1 MEMNP
6 AMSTIPN
13 STQILVI
20 GGGPAGSTAATLLAR
35 EGFDV
40 TLIERDA
47 FPRYHIG
54 ESLLPSALEIFDLL
68 GVREKVE
75 AQGFQ
80 RKPGAYLE
88 WGKEKWSL
96 NFGELTGD
104 HTYSFQVRRAEF
116 DHLLLE
122 HSKSQGV
129 KVFEQTEINKIAFDG
144 DRPCSATWSQANGA
158 KGEISFNYLIDA
170 SGRAGIMSTRYLKN
184 RRQHNVFQNIAIW
197 GYWKNVKRLTGQEGA
212 IAVGSIPE
220 GWLWGIPL
228 DEETMSIGVVIHKDA
243 YKQRRTKKLEE
254 IYASAIAEC
263 PLIQDMVAPGEL
275 VSEVKVEQDYSYTS
289 DYFCGSGYF
298 MCGDAACFLDPLLSS
313 GVHLATYSALLAAAS
328 ITSLLRGEIDEEQAA
343 NFYDKSYRQAY
354 LRFLVFVSAFYDQNR
369 GKDSYF
375 WEAQK
380 LSRHDFSGA
389 DLKLAFLN
397 LVSGVE
403 DLVDV
408 QEALPELVV
417 GEMSKKIQ
425 ENHNLRKDKEAL
437 KDKTNDTAIQNNA
450 QFFNAVEGFFSLSAA
465 GAIDGIYVVTKPR
478 LGLAYTHRGHELEVS
493 ALSNSLPT
501 KESVVE
507 PAISQV

>member
-1 MEMNP
+1 
-6 AMSTIPN
+6 MSNIPN

-40 TLIERDA
+40 TLLERDI

-75 AQGFQ
+75 AKGFQ

-96 NFGELTGD
+96 NFGELSGD
-104 HTYSFQVRRAEF
+104 HTYSFQVRRADF

-129 KVFEQTEINKIAFDG
+129 KVFEGTEIRQVSFDE
-144 DRPCSATWSQANGA
+144 DRPKSATWSQSNGA
-158 KGEISFNYLIDA
+158 TGEISFEYVIDA
-170 SGRAGIMSTRYLKN
+170 SGRAGVLSTRYLKN
-184 RRQHNVFQNIAIW
+184 RRNHNVFQNIAIW
-197 GYWKNVKRLTGQEGA
+197 GYWKNVKRLPQGQEGA

-228 DEETMSIGVVIHKDA
+228 DEEIMSIGVVMHKDI
-243 YKQRRTKKLEE
+243 YKERRNKKLED
-254 IYASAIAEC
+254 IYSEAIKEC
-263 PLIQDMVAPGEL
+263 ALISDMVAPGQL

-289 DYFCGSGYF
+289 DYFSGPGYF
-298 MCGDAACFLDPLLSS
+298 MSGDAACFLDPLLSS

-328 ITSLLRGEIDEEQAA
+328 IASIKRGEIDETQAA
-343 NFYDKSYRQAY
+343 TFYDKSYRQAY

-389 DLKLAFLN
+389 DLNLAFLN

-403 DLVDV
+403 DLVDA
-408 QEALPELVV
+408 QEGVSEFAVN
-417 GEMSKKIQ
+417 EMSKRIK
-425 ENHNLRKDKEAL
+425 ENHDLRQDKEAL
-437 KDKTNDTAIQNNA
+437 ASKDKATDSTIQATNN
-450 QFFNAVEGFFSLSAA
+450 FFGAVEGFFSLSAA
-465 GAIDGIYVVTKPR
+465 GAIDGVYVVTKPN
-478 LGLAYTHRGHELEVS
+478 LGLAQVTPTREL
-493 ALSNSLPT
+493 
-501 KESVVE
+501 
-507 PAISQV
+507 QVTN

>member
-1 MEMNP
+1 M
-6 AMSTIPN
+6 AIIPN
-13 STQILVI
+13 STQILII

-35 EGFDV
+35 DGFDV
-40 TLIERDA
+40 TLLERA
-47 FPRYHIG
+47 IFPRYHIG

-75 AQGFQ
+75 AYGFQ

-88 WGKEKWSL
+88 WGKENWSL

-129 KVFEQTEINKIAFDG
+129 KVFEGTEIRQITFDG
-144 DRPCSATWSQANGA
+144 DRPRRATWSQSNGA
-158 KGEISFNYLIDA
+158 TGEISFDFLIDA

-184 RRQHNVFQNIAIW
+184 RRQHNVFQNMAIW
-197 GYWKNVKRLTGQEGA
+197 GYWKSVNRLPKGQEGA
-212 IAVGSIPE
+212 IAIGSIPE

-228 DEETMSIGVVIHKDA
+228 DEETMSIGVVLHKSA
-243 YKQRRTKKLEE
+243 YKERRTKKLEE
-254 IYASAIAEC
+254 IYAEAIAEC
-263 PLIQDMVAPGEL
+263 PLIADMVASGEL
-275 VSEVKVEQDYSYTS
+275 VSDVKVEQDYSYTS
-289 DYFCGSGYF
+289 DYFCGPGYF
-298 MCGDAACFLDPLLSS
+298 MSGDAACFLDPLLSS

-328 ITSLLRGEIDEEQAA
+328 ITSILRGEVNDEQAA

-417 GEMSKKIQ
+417 GEMSKRIK
-425 ENHNLRKDKEAL
+425 ENHDLRRDKQAL
-437 KDKTNDTAIQNNA
+437 KDKSADTAIQSNA

-478 LGLAYTHRGHELEVS
+478 LGLAHTTLVRELEPVS
-493 ALSNSLPT
+493 
-501 KESVVE
+501 
-507 PAISQV
+507 

>member
-1 MEMNP
+1 
-6 AMSTIPN
+6 MSMHLPI
-13 STQILVI
+13 STQVLII

-40 TLIERDA
+40 TLLERA
-47 FPRYHIG
+47 VFPRYHIG

-68 GVREKVE
+68 GVREKIE
-75 AQGFQ
+75 AYGFE

-96 NFGELTGD
+96 NFGELTGN

-116 DHLLLE
+116 DQLLLE

-129 KVFEQTEINKIAFDG
+129 KVFEGTEIRHLSFDG
-144 DRPCSATWSQANGA
+144 DRPRSATWSQPGGA
-158 KGEISFNYLIDA
+158 TGEISFDFLIDA
-170 SGRAGIMSTRYLKN
+170 SGRAGIMATRYLKN
-184 RRQHNVFQNIAIW
+184 RRQHNVFQNMAIW
-197 GYWKNVKRLTGQEGA
+197 GYWKNVKRLPNGQGGA

-228 DEETMSIGVVIHKDA
+228 DEETMSVGVVMHKSA
-243 YKQRRTKKLEE
+243 YKERRTKKLEE
-254 IYASAIAEC
+254 IYADAIAEC
-263 PLIQDMVAPGEL
+263 PLIADIVAPGEL
-275 VSEVKVEQDYSYTS
+275 VSDVKVEQDYSYTS
-289 DYFCGSGYF
+289 DSFSGPGYYIS
-298 MCGDAACFLDPLLSS
+298 GDAACFLDPLLSS

-328 ITSLLRGEIDEEQAA
+328 ITSVLRGEVNEEKAA

-380 LSRHDFSGA
+380 LSRHDFSHC

-403 DLVDV
+403 DMVDV
-408 QEALPELVV
+408 QETIPELVM
-417 GEMSKKIQ
+417 GEMSKRIK
-425 ENHNLRKDKEAL
+425 ENCTLREDKQALAL
-437 KDKTNDTAIQNNA
+437 KVESTDTAVKSNV
-450 QFFNAVEGFFSLSAA
+450 QFFDAVEGFFSLTAA
-465 GAIDGIYVVTKPR
+465 GAVDDLYVVTKPR
-478 LGLAYTHRGHELEVS
+478 LGLVWASPARELELVH
-493 ALSNSLPT
+493 
-501 KESVVE
+501 
-507 PAISQV
+507 

>member
-1 MEMNP
+1 MSIIP
-6 AMSTIPN
+6 A
-13 STQILVI
+13 STQVLVI

-40 TLIERDA
+40 TLLERDV

-54 ESLLPSALEIFDLL
+54 ESLLPSCLEIFDLL

-75 AQGFQ
+75 AAGFQ

-122 HSKSQGV
+122 HSKDQGV
-129 KVFEQTEINKIAFDG
+129 KVFDGTEIRKISFDG
-144 DRPCSATWSQANGA
+144 DRPCSATWSQSNGA
-158 KGEISFNYLIDA
+158 TGEISFNYLIDA
-170 SGRAGIMSTRYLKN
+170 SGRAGVMSTRYLKN
-184 RRQHNVFQNIAIW
+184 RRQHDVFQNMAIW
-197 GYWKNVKRLTGQEGA
+197 GYWKNVKRLPDDQEGA
-212 IAVGSIPE
+212 IAVGSIPD

-228 DEETMSIGVVIHKDA
+228 DEETMSIGVVLHKTA
-243 YKQRRTKKLEE
+243 YKERQTKKLEE
-254 IYASAIAEC
+254 FYAEKIAEC
-263 PLIQDMVAPGEL
+263 QLIQDMVVPGEL

-289 DYFCGSGYF
+289 DSFCGSGYF
-298 MCGDAACFLDPLLSS
+298 MSGDAACFLDPLLSS

-328 ITSLLRGEIDEEQAA
+328 ITSILRGEIDEAQAA

-408 QEALPELVV
+408 QEALPDLVV
-417 GEMSKKIQ
+417 GEMSKRIQ
-425 ENHNLRKDKEAL
+425 ENHNLRQDKQAL
-437 KDKTNDTAIQNNA
+437 KDKSVETAIQSNA
-450 QFFNAVEGFFSLSAA
+450 QFFNAVEGFFSLSAD

-478 LGLAYTHRGHELEVS
+478 LGLAHTTLVRELEPVS
-493 ALSNSLPT
+493 
-501 KESVVE
+501 
-507 PAISQV
+507 